1 MTTFKTSKNKG
12 WRQAEPTPLQSA
24 QIRIQQLTNDLAAAK
39 KREEGY
45 RATELNMHD
54 KLNALTMRL
63 NLADA
68 TINQYRH
75 ERDDWREAFRT
86 VSKLVK

>member
-1 MTTFKTSKNKG
+1 MKKPTT
-12 WRQAEPTPLQSA
+12 QARLDNAVT
-24 QIRIQQLTNDLAAAK
+24 RIFQLTNDLAAAR

-54 KLNALTMRL
+54 KLNALTQRL

-68 TINQYRH
+68 TINQHRH

-86 VSKLVK
+86 VSRLVK